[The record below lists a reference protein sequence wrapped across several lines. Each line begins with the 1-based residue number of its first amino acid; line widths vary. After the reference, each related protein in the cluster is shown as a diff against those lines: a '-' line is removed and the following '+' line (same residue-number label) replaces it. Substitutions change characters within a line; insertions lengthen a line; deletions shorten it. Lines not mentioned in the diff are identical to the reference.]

1 MDKNSGTGA
10 IVGATVLNGTG
21 SEPLEGGV
29 IRYRDGRIEA
39 VGPAEEVEL
48 PADVPVT
55 DAHGKFVI
63 PGLLD
68 ANVHLFPHIPDYVLL
83 HRGSYE
89 ELIIEGAQLALSGG
103 VTTVFD
109 TWGPVDALIAARDS
123 IGRGDVVG
131 SRMFVAGNI
140 IGFPGPL
147 AAEHA
152 QHGNL
157 LGGETLAAIN
167 ADWEKGT
174 GPDTW
179 WLTPEHVAD
188 RLRAYI
194 EQLDVDFIK
203 YAASAHDTPQINYS
217 DRAQAAIVD
226 TAHDA
231 GLPVQAHTMSAESLR
246 MAIEAGVDLLTH
258 PNVTGSEP
266 IPSETV
272 EAIVARGL
280 PCSANLWTQRY
291 MDFALAHWST
301 RRRTYYGPHVV
312 ENCRRLI
319 EAGAQLVL
327 TTDGWIA
334 GPRMR
339 SHPWFANCVPIERAP
354 DFPYHL
360 GHSHLLWFEAAAE
373 QGMAPMDALVSAT
386 LGVAKAY
393 RKDTE
398 LGTIEPGKIADL
410 VVLEADPIV
419 DPRNYRRIA
428 HVVKD
433 GRPVDLAALPQQ
445 RLASDEVSV

>member
-1 MDKNSGTGA
+1 MTGTGA
-10 IVGATVLNGTG
+10 IIGATVLDGTG
-21 SEPLEGGV
+21 GEPVAGGTIV
-29 IRYRDGRIEA
+29 YRDGRIEST
-39 VGPAEEVEL
+39 GPADQVEV

-55 DAHGKFVI
+55 DASGKFVI

-68 ANVHLFPHIPDYVLL
+68 ANVHLFPQIPDYILL
-83 HRGSYE
+83 HRGRYE

-109 TWGPVDALIAARDS
+109 TCGPVDALIAARDS
-123 IGRGDVVG
+123 INRGDTIG

-179 WLTPEHVAD
+179 WLTPEHLAERV
-188 RLRAYI
+188 RAYI

-217 DRAQAAIVD
+217 ARAQTAIID
-226 TAHDA
+226 TAHAA
-231 GLPVQAHTMSAESLR
+231 GLPVQAHTMSVESLR
-246 MAIEAGVDLLTH
+246 MAVEAGVDLLTH

-266 IPSETV
+266 IPSETIDL
-272 EAIVARGL
+272 IVANGI
-280 PCSANLWTQRY
+280 PSSANLWTERY
-291 MDFALAHWST
+291 MEFALAHWST
-301 RRRTYYGPHVV
+301 RRRTYYGPYVV

-319 EAGAQLVL
+319 EAGAELVL
-327 TTDGWIA
+327 TTDGFIA
-334 GPRMR
+334 GPRTR
-339 SHPWFANCVPIERAP
+339 SHPYFSNCVPIEQAP

-373 QGMAPMDALVSAT
+373 QGMTAMDALVSAT
-386 LGVAKAY
+386 QGVAKAY
-393 RKDTE
+393 RKDGE
-398 LGTIEPGKIADL
+398 LGTLEPGKIADL
-410 VVLEADPIV
+410 IVLDADPLV
-419 DPRNYRRIA
+419 DPRNYRRISD
-428 HVVKD
+428 VVKD
-433 GRPVDLAALPQQ
+433 GRTVDLAALPQQ
-445 RLASDEVSV
+445 RLASDDISV